1 MTPSATR
8 PRDQEDSMAI
18 RTATAEWQGD
28 LPSGNG
34 TFEGASGQLGGRYSF
49 ESRFTDQGG
58 TNPEELVAAAQA
70 ACYSMQFAH
79 MLAQAGTKADSI
91 KTDAKVQILKV
102 GDGFGITKI
111 DLVTVG
117 RVPGIDD
124 ATFQSTAAA
133 AKEACLISQ
142 ALAAVPEINVSAT
155 LES

>member
-1 MTPSATR
+1 
-8 PRDQEDSMAI
+8 MAI

-34 TFEGASGQLGGRYSF
+34 RFGVASGAVEGAYSF
-49 ESRFTDQGG
+49 ESRFTDSGG
-58 TNPEELVAAAQA
+58 TNPEELIAAAQA
-70 ACYSMQFAH
+70 ACYSMQLAH
-79 MLAQAGTKADSI
+79 MLAEGGTKAESV
-91 KTDAKVQILKV
+91 KTEAKVQILKV
-102 GDGFGITKI
+102 GEGFGITRI

-124 ATFQSTAAA
+124 AGFQETAKA

-142 ALAAVPEINVSAT
+142 ALGAVPEITLDAT